1 MHEASLMAGLMRRI
15 DAVARADGATRVTAV
30 AVRLGAL
37 SHLSAEHFTGHFTE
51 AARGTVA
58 ENARLDITV
67 EDDAHQPHAQDIL
80 LESVEVE
87 T

>member
-15 DAVARADGATRVTAV
+15 DEVALADGAKRVLAV
-30 AVRLGAL
+30 SVRLGAL
-37 SHLSAEHFTGHFTE
+37 SHLSAEHFAGHFVE

-58 ENARLDITV
+58 EDARLDITV
-67 EDDAHQPHAQDIL
+67 ADDPHDPHAQDIL
-80 LESVEVE
+80 LETVEVE